1 MPSLELKIPPPVVAL
16 LCAAVMWLVDQYTL
30 AYLVSPALKWS
41 FVVFFIVVG
50 ATFDI
55 AGLLAFRRS
64 KTTINPLHPE
74 KSSTLVSGGIY
85 NITRNPMYCGM
96 VAFLIAWMS
105 YLGNSS
111 TLIGVFLFMWYIT
124 KFQIIPEEQILTKL
138 FGEDFVAYQ
147 NRVRRWL

>member
-1 MPSLELKIPPPVVAL
+1 MKWLELKIPPPIVAL
-16 LCAAVMWLVDQYTL
+16 LCATGMWIIANNTPHYSTT
-30 AYLVSPALKWS
+30 AITKWG
-41 FVVFFIVVG
+41 FVIFFILVG

-55 AGLLAFRRS
+55 AGLQEFHRH

-105 YLGNSS
+105 YLENST

-124 KFQIIPEEQILTKL
+124 KFQIIPEEQMLTQL
-138 FGEDFVAYQ
+138 FGEQFVEYQ
-147 NRVRRWL
+147 KRVRRWL